1 MNNVDGKGSLINK
14 IITCSTPQDL
24 FELTGLGLVESYT
37 GRRGLKKNTMQDSSR
52 SSSIIIFFC
61 CNATVLRK
69 LPGTSESLVCVVDLS
84 LGFATMKK

>member
-1 MNNVDGKGSLINK
+1 MNNVDGKGSPINK

-24 FELTGLGLVESYT
+24 FELTGLELVESY
-37 GRRGLKKNTMQDSSR
+37 RRGLKKNTMQDSSR
-52 SSSIIIFFC
+52 SSSIMIFFC